1 MNPEPFARAEHPKAV
16 GSARPKPTDLESFG
30 RVIDRAL
37 EAGGAILRRRFG
49 RVRARYKGRANPLTQ
64 ADLESQKAVLGI
76 IHRAFPSHDW
86 LAEEKSRRQS
96 GSDFLWIVDPL
107 DGTVNYA
114 HGYPVSSV
122 SIAVLHRG
130 RLLAAGVH
138 DPFRQESFTAQAGRG
153 ARLNGR
159 PMRVSK
165 VRRLAQ
171 SLVVTGFPYD
181 RAQKAAFY
189 AGVVRKFL
197 PRCHDIRRSGSAA
210 LDMAWIAAGRSD
222 GYWEWSL
229 GPWDVAAGILL
240 VREAGGKATDF
251 SGRALEEPSQFGPQ
265 TMASNGLI
273 HGQMLKLLRSRAR
286 G

>member
-1 MNPEPFARAEHPKAV
+1 MNSAPFVRVIARAL
-16 GSARPKPTDLESFG
+16 D
-30 RVIDRAL
+30 
-37 EAGGAILRRRFG
+37 AGGGVLRRKFG
-49 RVRARYKGRANPLTQ
+49 RVRASYKGRANPLTE
-64 ADLESQKAVLGI
+64 ADLESQRVVLGM
-76 IHRAFPSHDW
+76 IHREFPSHDW
-86 LAEEKSRRQS
+86 LAEEKSRRES

-122 SIAVLHRG
+122 SIALVYRG
-130 RLLAAGVH
+130 KLLAAGVH
-138 DPFRQESFTAQAGRG
+138 DAFRRESFTAEAGCG

-159 PMRVSK
+159 PIRVSR

-189 AGVVRKFL
+189 AGLIRKFL

-210 LDMAWIAAGRSD
+210 LDMAWIAAGRCD
-222 GYWEWSL
+222 GYWERSL

-240 VREAGGKATDF
+240 VNEAGGKVTDF
-251 SGRALEEPSQFGPQ
+251 SGRPVDEVSRFGRD
-265 TMASNGLI
+265 TLASNGAI
-273 HGQMLKLLRSRAR
+273 HGQMLALLRPRSAR
-286 G
+286 